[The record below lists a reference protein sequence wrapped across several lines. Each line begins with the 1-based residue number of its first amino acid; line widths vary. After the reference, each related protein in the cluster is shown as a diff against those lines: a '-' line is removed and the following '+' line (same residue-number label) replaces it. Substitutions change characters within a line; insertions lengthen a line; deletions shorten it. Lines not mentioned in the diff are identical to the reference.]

1 MVDKAVFFVDSAAVF
16 ALQVAGE
23 GFGLSD
29 PFQPFRS
36 ISWMSWLIRFSV
48 FLS

>member
-1 MVDKAVFFVDSAAVF
+1 MVDEAVFFVDSAAVF

-29 PFQPFRS
+29 SFHTAIPLDILNELVDP
-36 ISWMSWLIRFSV
+36 L
-48 FLS
+48 